1 MTIFLC
7 KLAAAQGLEPSA
19 TYDADGPPWRAKNL
33 LTAPSSIWWQIARL
47 DGDVVRLLLDDSARL
62 PEVQEKVNIHPK
74 CFSASSALAYFKYG
88 MLDLWRATPGAT
100 SFFRRVFYSFWMTKW
115 CRSSLH
121 ASEYLTELKFADGD
135 LSSLRALLHQADSTM
150 PTTGPS
156 FLLNL
161 LVFVI
166 EQASIAGTM

>member
-62 PEVQEKVNIHPK
+62 PEVQEKVNRTCTCERRPAHAEL
-74 CFSASSALAYFKYG
+74 CSFDLVVDVLVGFGLSALPAV
-88 MLDLWRATPGAT
+88 A
-100 SFFRRVFYSFWMTKW
+100 
-115 CRSSLH
+115 
-121 ASEYLTELKFADGD
+121 
-135 LSSLRALLHQADSTM
+135 
-150 PTTGPS
+150 
-156 FLLNL
+156 
-161 LVFVI
+161 
-166 EQASIAGTM
+166 IAPRL